1 MSPLFMLFDFRDY
14 LILGSQNSHGCK
26 ALLHISPLLMPPTPM
41 FPCKCGGCNGGRGW
55 GERKKQRGRMKINTL
70 ICLPFSLINCRAT
83 SFWNISKLS
92 VSSFMWKSIRKGSP
106 SSVNSCIKKYS
117 VRIIRPL
124 HSVLA
129 IFQVGT
135 ILNPTHVTCNSCN
148 IPGKK
153 GPVV

>member
-1 MSPLFMLFDFRDY
+1 M
-14 LILGSQNSHGCK
+14 
-26 ALLHISPLLMPPTPM
+26 
-41 FPCKCGGCNGGRGW
+41 
-55 GERKKQRGRMKINTL
+55 GEGDEEKEKNKGRMKINTL

-124 HSVLA
+124 HSGLA
-129 IFQVGT
+129 V
-135 ILNPTHVTCNSCN
+135 S
-148 IPGKK
+148 
-153 GPVV
+153 